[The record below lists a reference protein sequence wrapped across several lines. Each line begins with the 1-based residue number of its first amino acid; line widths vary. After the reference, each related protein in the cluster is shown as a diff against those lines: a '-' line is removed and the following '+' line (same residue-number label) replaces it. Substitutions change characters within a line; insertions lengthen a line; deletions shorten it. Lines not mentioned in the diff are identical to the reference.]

1 MSRASHFTV
10 EWPTGGLVY
19 NAHNNGC
26 MYSCLMAGIKVKPCP
41 LGRYDLKLVSL
52 TRLLVLRSLFLVLIH
67 HVNVPVCCISPASA
81 HPQHRS
87 QLAGHSQHS
96 HEFLAARLVKH
107 DGRPIRHTL
116 EEKHDFY
123 SFNPN

>member
-1 MSRASHFTV
+1 
-10 EWPTGGLVY
+10 
-19 NAHNNGC
+19 

-116 EEKHDFY
+116 
-123 SFNPN
+123 